1 MTPKKELESL
11 CYVVL
16 IESPKTKKQI
26 NESVVNIILK
36 KNLTHLIYVL
46 NNLGF
51 CLEALKKENLIAN
64 TAKCKDANEGLT
76 SSAAT
81 WYIV

>member
-11 CYVVL
+11 CYLVL

-36 KNLTHLIYVL
+36 KIT
-46 NNLGF
+46 
-51 CLEALKKENLIAN
+51 K
-64 TAKCKDANEGLT
+64 
-76 SSAAT
+76 
-81 WYIV
+81 